1 MNRRT
6 MVLSVEQ
13 GLSGKIHEVGLG
25 LKTRGMAYRD
35 RMQEAQGIMPK
46 VGFAAGAVFNM
57 VLFTM
62 YRAYRGFFIILPAV
76 FIEVR
81 RKIETDEFAAIE
93 VADDLDPKSGKL
105 RLRSAILMNI
115 CAVLFTVVLIIRT
128 AIAGVVAS
136 FSKKRPTRAEIV
148 Q

>member
-1 MNRRT
+1 

-46 VGFAAGAVFNM
+46 VGFAAGAMLNM
-57 VLFTM
+57 VLFTI

-81 RKIETDEFAAIE
+81 RKIETDEFASLE
-93 VADDLDPKSGKL
+93 VADDLDPKSGRL

-115 CAVLFTVVLIIRT
+115 GAIVFTAVLLIRT
-128 AIAGVVAS
+128 AIAGVVTS
-136 FSKKRPTRAEIV
+136 FSKKRPAPAETV